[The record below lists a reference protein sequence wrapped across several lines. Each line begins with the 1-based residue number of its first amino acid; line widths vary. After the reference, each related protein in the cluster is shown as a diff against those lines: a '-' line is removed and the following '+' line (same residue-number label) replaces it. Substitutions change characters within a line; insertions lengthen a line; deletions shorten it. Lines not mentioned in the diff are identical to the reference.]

1 MSVYLSTCIS
11 TAPLVGFTWSL
22 ILDTF
27 MEIFR
32 ENPNLVKIVQE
43 YRELYTKTYVDFI
56 VVADYIKSP
65 QKRSLQVK

>member
-1 MSVYLSTCIS
+1 
-11 TAPLVGFTWSL
+11 
-22 ILDTF
+22 

-43 YRELYTKTYVDFI
+43 NRELYTKTYVDFI

-65 QKRSLQVK
+65 QKRSLQMK